1 LPKKIMERERE
12 RERER
17 ENLVGMSVK
26 NIVSEM

>member
-17 ENLVGMSVK
+17 ENLVGISVK